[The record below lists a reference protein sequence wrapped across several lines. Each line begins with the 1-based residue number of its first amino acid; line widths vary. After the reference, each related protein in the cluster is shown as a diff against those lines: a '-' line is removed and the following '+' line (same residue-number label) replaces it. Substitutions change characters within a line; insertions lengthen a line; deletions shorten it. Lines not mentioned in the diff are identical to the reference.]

1 MLNRWTDNRFNQN
14 TFNLFMIPFKFYVFK
29 KKKQK
34 TVLAGYVFSPLFTYL
49 QSEDG
54 VEADI
59 LENIKDGSWSL
70 VL

>member
-1 MLNRWTDNRFNQN
+1 
-14 TFNLFMIPFKFYVFK
+14 MIPFKFYV
-29 KKKQK
+29 KKKQQLK

-59 LENIKDGSWSL
+59 LENIKDGS
-70 VL
+70 